1 MKLYYKAG
9 ACSLSPHIILREAG
23 LDFSI
28 VKVDLAT
35 KKTESGD
42 DFLAVNPKGQIPTLE
57 LSDGSILTEGVAIV
71 QYLADQKPDR
81 QLLPEVGTLA
91 RYHALEWLNYIATEL
106 HKGFSPLFN
115 PKTPEDFKALTREA
129 LAKKFAY
136 VNDSL
141 KGHQYLLGAR
151 FSVADAYLFT
161 VMGWAKALKFDLS
174 ALTDLNT
181 YLDRVAARPA
191 VDAALVA
198 EGLK

>member
-1 MKLYYKAG
+1 MKLYYKSG
-9 ACSLSPHIILREAG
+9 ACSLSPHIVLREAG

-28 VKVDLAT
+28 EKVDLAT
-35 KKTESGD
+35 KKTETGD
-42 DFLAVNPKGQIPTLE
+42 DFLAVNPKGQIPTL
-57 LSDGSILTEGVAIV
+57 LLNDGSILTEGVAIV

-81 QLLPEVGTLA
+81 QLMPEQGTLA

-115 PKTPEDFKALTREA
+115 PKTPDDFKAVTREA
-129 LAKKFAY
+129 LSKKFAY
-136 VNDSL
+136 VNESL
-141 KGHQYLLGAR
+141 KDNQFLLGAR

-174 ALTDLNT
+174 ALTELNA
-181 YLDRVAARPA
+181 YLDHVAARPA
-191 VDAALVA
+191 VDAALTA

>member
-28 VKVDLAT
+28 VRVDLAT

-57 LSDGSILTEGVAIV
+57 LNDGSILTEGVAIV

-115 PKTPEDFKALTREA
+115 PKTPEEFKAVTREA

>member
-9 ACSLSPHIILREAG
+9 ACSLSPHIILRETG

-28 VKVDLAT
+28 IRVDLAT
-35 KKTESGD
+35 KKTEQGD
-42 DFLAVNPKGQIPTLE
+42 DFLQVNPKGQIPTL
-57 LSDGSILTEGVAIV
+57 LLDDGTILTEGVAIV

-81 QLLPEVGTLA
+81 QLMPEVGSIA

-115 PKTPEDFKALTREA
+115 PKTPDEFKVVSREA
-129 LAKKFAY
+129 LDKKFAY
-136 VNDSL
+136 VDSQL
-141 KGHQYLLGAR
+141 AGKTFLLGNH

-161 VMGWAKALKFDLS
+161 VMGWAKGLKFDLS
-174 ALTDLNT
+174 ALTNLNN
-181 YLDRVAARPA
+181 YLERVAARPA
-191 VDAALVA
+191 VDAALSA

>member
-9 ACSLSPHIILREAG
+9 ACSLSPHIILRETG

-28 VKVDLAT
+28 IRVDLAT
-35 KKTESGD
+35 KKTEQGD
-42 DFLAVNPKGQIPTLE
+42 DFLQVNPKGQIPTL
-57 LSDGSILTEGVAIV
+57 LLDDGTILTEGVAIV

-81 QLLPEVGTLA
+81 QLMPEVGSIA

-115 PKTPEDFKALTREA
+115 PKTPDEFKVVSREA
-129 LAKKFAY
+129 LDKKFAY
-136 VNDSL
+136 VDSQL
-141 KGHQYLLGAR
+141 AGKTFLLGNH

-161 VMGWAKALKFDLS
+161 VMGWAKGLKFDLS
-174 ALTDLNT
+174 ALKNLNN

-191 VDAALVA
+191 VDAALTA

>member
-9 ACSLSPHIILREAG
+9 ACSLSPHIVLREAG

-28 VKVDLAT
+28 EKVDLAT
-35 KKTESGD
+35 KKTETGD
-42 DFLAVNPKGQIPTLE
+42 DFLAVNPKGQIPTL
-57 LSDGSILTEGVAIV
+57 LLNDGSILTEGVAIV

-81 QLLPEVGTLA
+81 QLMPEQGTPA

-115 PKTPEDFKALTREA
+115 PKAPEEFKTLTREA
-129 LAKKFAY
+129 LSKKFAY
-136 VNDSL
+136 VNESL
-141 KGHQYLLGAR
+141 KGNHFLLGAR

-161 VMGWAKALKFDLS
+161 VMGWAKALKFDLT
-174 ALTDLNT
+174 ALTELNA

-191 VDAALVA
+191 VDAALSA

>member
-35 KKTESGD
+35 KKTENGD
-42 DFLAVNPKGQIPTLE
+42 DFFAVNPKGQIPTLE

-81 QLLPEVGTLA
+81 HLLPEVGTLA

-115 PKTPEDFKALTREA
+115 PKTSEEFKTLTREA
-129 LAKKFAY
+129 MAKKFIY
-136 VNDSL
+136 VNESL

-174 ALTDLNT
+174 ALTDLNS